1 MSPRDPVFRPAK
13 EPPLPQI
20 QPGSPTN
27 FQNVLDTQ
35 RSLFNQQDQLAASE
49 GILVQNLVA
58 LYKALGGGWDPE
70 ALPPVPESR
79 LSEVTEE
86 GQSQ

>member
-1 MSPRDPVFRPAK
+1 MPNSENYRIAA
-13 EPPLPQI
+13 
-20 QPGSPTN
+20 
-27 FQNVLDTQ
+27 
-35 RSLFNQQDQLAASE
+35 RSHQQDQLAASE

-70 ALPPVPESR
+70 ALPPIPESR

-86 GQSQ
+86 GQTQ

>member
-1 MSPRDPVFRPAK
+1 MPNSENYRIAA
-13 EPPLPQI
+13 
-20 QPGSPTN
+20 
-27 FQNVLDTQ
+27 
-35 RSLFNQQDQLAASE
+35 RSHQQDQLAASE

-70 ALPPVPESR
+70 AHTPIPESR

-86 GQSQ
+86 GQNQ